1 MKNNQKILSL
11 LAWLLI
17 CQVPAVIGGLFVSGG
32 MTWYRTLEKPPLTP
46 PNALFGAAWSVL
58 YVLLGIS
65 AFMLLG
71 NVWREKTKL
80 TALFLGQLVLNTLWT
95 PVFFGMQSLGG
106 ALFVILVMLAQGGWL
121 ARVAWQENRA
131 AVCLMLPYFAWL
143 CFATYLTAAF
153 WGMN

>member
-17 CQVPAVIGGLFVSGG
+17 CQVPAVIGGLFVPNA
-32 MTWYRTLEKPPLTP
+32 MMWYHTLTQPPLTP
-46 PNALFGAAWSVL
+46 PDALFGIAWSVL
-58 YVLLGIS
+58 YMLLGIS

-71 NVWREKTKL
+71 NSWRQKPKL

>member
-1 MKNNQKILSL
+1 MKKNQKILSL

-17 CQVPAVIGGLFVSGG
+17 CQVPAVIGGLFVRDG
-32 MTWYRTLEKPPLTP
+32 MTWYHTLTKPPLTP
-46 PNALFGAAWSVL
+46 PDALFGAVWSVL

-71 NVWREKTKL
+71 NFWRQKPKL
-80 TALFLGQLVLNTLWT
+80 TALFLGQLVLNALWT
-95 PVFFGMQSLGG
+95 PVFFGMESLAG
-106 ALFVILVMLAQGGWL
+106 AWLVVVAMLVQGTWL
-121 ARVAWQENRA
+121 ARVAWRENRV
-131 AVCLMLPYFAWL
+131 AVWLMIPYFAWL